1 MKQILIGFF
10 SLILISNK
18 VISQQ
23 NLQVTRLNNS
33 CDTLVVRTS
42 VWFSFGCQSTCPQLA
57 NYETVSNSDTM
68 ELNLYYNV
76 SGAWPQ
82 VGCEKLDT
90 IISKILPN
98 VSILKC
104 VAYSVNNN
112 DTAVES
118 STRIQICSLTGI
130 EKINNDSFSLIFPNP
145 FSNQLNVQYIGSE
158 QTTIS
163 IYDFVGQQTIIR
175 KKFTNTTVI
184 NLEQLAEGIYFY
196 EIRNE
201 KGLIKN
207 GKVLKQL

>member
-1 MKQILIGFF
+1 MKQILLGFF

-33 CDTLVVRTS
+33 CDTLLVRTS
-42 VWFSFGCQSTCPQLA
+42 VWFSFGFQSTCPQLA
-57 NYETVSNSDTM
+57 NYETFSNSDTM
-68 ELNLYYNV
+68 ELKLYYNV

-118 STRIQICSLTGI
+118 TTQMQICSLTGI

-145 FSNQLNVQYIGSE
+145 FSTQKIIG
-158 QTTIS
+158 
-163 IYDFVGQQTIIR
+163 
-175 KKFTNTTVI
+175 
-184 NLEQLAEGIYFY
+184 
-196 EIRNE
+196 
-201 KGLIKN
+201 
-207 GKVLKQL
+207 

>member
-42 VWFSFGCQSTCPQLA
+42 VWFSFGFQSTCPQLA

-104 VAYSVNNN
+104 VAYSVNDN
-112 DTAVES
+112 DTAFES
-118 STRIQICSLTGI
+118 STQIQICSLTGI

-145 FSNQLNVQYIGSE
+145 FSTQLNVQYIGNE

-163 IYDFVGQQTIIR
+163 IYDFVGQQIIIS
-175 KKFTNTTVI
+175 KKFTNTTAI
-184 NLEQLAEGIYFY
+184 NVEQLAEGIYFY

-207 GKVLKQL
+207 GKVLKQ

>member
-1 MKQILIGFF
+1 MKQILLSFF

-42 VWFSFGCQSTCPQLA
+42 VWFSFGFQSTCPQLA

-104 VAYSVNNN
+104 VAYSVNDN
-112 DTAVES
+112 DTAFES
-118 STRIQICSLTGI
+118 STQIQICSLTGI

-145 FSNQLNVQYIGSE
+145 FSTQLNVQYIGNE

>member
-1 MKQILIGFF
+1 MKEILLGFF
-10 SLILISNK
+10 SLIFISNK

-42 VWFSFGCQSTCPQLA
+42 VWFSFGFQSTCPQLA

-118 STRIQICSLTGI
+118 STQIQICSLTGI

-145 FSNQLNVQYIGSE
+145 FSNQLNIQYTGNE

-163 IYDFVGQQTIIR
+163 IYDFLGQQIIIR
-175 KKFTNTTVI
+175 KKITNTTAI
-184 NLEQLAEGIYFY
+184 NTEQLAEGIYFY
-196 EIRNE
+196 ELRNE
-201 KGLIKN
+201 KGIIKN
-207 GKVLKQL
+207 GKVLKQ

>member
-1 MKQILIGFF
+1 MKQILLGFF

-33 CDTLVVRTS
+33 CDTLLVRTS
-42 VWFSFGCQSTCPQLA
+42 VWFSFGFQSTCPQLA
-57 NYETVSNSDTM
+57 NYETFSNSDTM
-68 ELNLYYNV
+68 ELKLYYNV

-118 STRIQICSLTGI
+118 TTQMQICSLTGI

-145 FSNQLNVQYIGSE
+145 FSNQLNIQYTGNE

-163 IYDFVGQQTIIR
+163 IYDFLGQQIIIR

-207 GKVLKQL
+207 GKVLKQ